1 MRRFIQRKNIK
12 FRKRKCG
19 KERTAEECVADFEK
33 FLTYVRFSVLPP
45 REGDGAESRC
55 PLWGRFPPERRYN
68 MDQVPL
74 PFVNGQDETFT
85 TADDDCVNLKCPKEE
100 LRKRQFTMHL
110 VFNAGNGPNAHGW
123 CDLVCKGTGT
133 RIPAAE
139 KDLWDKDIKMF
150 WQQKAWVDSAV
161 MRQLAHLFVAH
172 KKEVHGEDVWVLLFC
187 DNLKAHLD
195 QEVKQ
200 IFGDGK
206 VLLCYLP
213 PNMTNFIQ
221 PIDAGLGRSVRCA
234 VARELDDWLMDANN
248 MMCWE
253 GKMTAAE
260 RRILI
265 SVLVQKAMRYVMGEE
280 MKSMRIGC
288 FERTGCLITWL
299 PNDIHDTK
307 VRPQGMPQGSFTV
320 PTNQS
325 QIQDH
330 LNDETAEPEAQDEEE
345 AALDEEQRYLE
356 EEENEEGECEMENED
371 NLNNQNDG

>member
-1 MRRFIQRKNIK
+1 
-12 FRKRKCG
+12 
-19 KERTAEECVADFEK
+19 
-33 FLTYVRFSVLPP
+33 
-45 REGDGAESRC
+45 
-55 PLWGRFPPERRYN
+55 
-68 MDQVPL
+68 
-74 PFVNGQDETFT
+74 
-85 TADDDCVNLKCPKEE
+85 
-100 LRKRQFTMHL
+100 
-110 VFNAGNGPNAHGW
+110 
-123 CDLVCKGTGT
+123 
-133 RIPAAE
+133 
-139 KDLWDKDIKMF
+139 MF

-161 MRQLAHLFVAH
+161 MRQLAHRFVAH

-307 VRPQGMPQGSFTV
+307 VRPRGMPQGSFTV

-325 QIQDH
+325 QSQDH

-371 NLNNQNDG
+371 DLNNQNDG